1 MAAVDTSVEPLADQ
15 PRHAL
20 GARVLPQLFLGGR
33 RSTLLIE
40 RNLLVY
46 RHIWSVI
53 LSGFFEPVF
62 YLLSIGVGIGELVG
76 DIAGP
81 GGRPID
87 YTTFVAPALLASSAM
102 NGAVYESTMN
112 IFFKLKFAKVYD
124 AILAT
129 PVGVGDVAL
138 GEIAWCLIRGA
149 VYSIAFFIVMVCM
162 GLVESW
168 WAVLVIPSAV
178 LIGFA
183 FAACGMAATTFMR
196 SWTDFDLVTL
206 AIVPL
211 FLFSATFYPLS
222 TYPDALQVVVQLTPL
237 YHGVD
242 LLRSLTLGDVGPD
255 LLVHVAYLLVMGLV
269 GLQIAGR
276 RLERLLLT

>member
-1 MAAVDTSVEPLADQ
+1 VTALDTPTTTAAPASRGLAS
-15 PRHAL
+15 
-20 GARVLPQLFLGGR
+20 RVVPTLLLGGR
-33 RSTLLIE
+33 RSKHLIE
-40 RNLLVY
+40 RNVLVY
-46 RHIWSVI
+46 RHAWQVI

-76 DIAGP
+76 KVPGP

-87 YTTFVAPALLASSAM
+87 YTTYVAPALLASSAM

-129 PVGVGDVAL
+129 PVGTGDVAL
-138 GEIAWCLIRGA
+138 GEISWCLIRGA
-149 VYSIAFFIVMVCM
+149 IYAVSFFIVMLVG

-168 WAVLVIPSAV
+168 WAVFVVPAAV

-183 FAACGMAATTFMR
+183 FAAVGMAATTYMR

-222 TYPDALQVVVQLTPL
+222 TYPRGLQIVVQLTPL
-237 YHGVD
+237 YHGVH
-242 LLRSLTLGDVGPD
+242 LLRSLTLGDVHAV
-255 LLVHVAYLLVMGLV
+255 LLVHIVYLSAMGLI
-269 GLQIAGR
+269 GLRVTGR